1 MWYMTDPE
9 ELKNY
14 QCNISL
20 KKAKENL
27 IRRYSYLNGDNLRH
41 EPEHSLSR
49 RLSPVLRDNLRYTG
63 ISSNPLLSLTA
74 HGADLNQSNQFACWV
89 IPVKYARELKA
100 EALALDQFQ
109 HVTDGG
115 SDYIA
120 AEQPHTYLY
129 NFLAEEGRILSID
142 TTGFTPL
149 KYIPSRP
156 AQIFAW
162 RPDGSRFSQTIETKD
177 RDSYPEILQSLL
189 TRAQAGEFTS
199 LLLRCQGATIMQ
211 CDIREGGYD
220 LYFDARTSQSGY
232 VHRYLPEEGREGDWE
247 ALCGL
252 LLHFLRFYKKPRGT
266 KWKYVRKVLASDNMR
281 FVNGMIC
288 PD

>member
-20 KKAKENL
+20 KKAKEDL

-49 RLSPVLRDNLRYTG
+49 SLSPVLRDNLWYTG

-74 HGADLNQSNQFACWV
+74 
-89 IPVKYARELKA
+89 
-100 EALALDQFQ
+100 
-109 HVTDGG
+109 
-115 SDYIA
+115 
-120 AEQPHTYLY
+120 
-129 NFLAEEGRILSID
+129 
-142 TTGFTPL
+142 
-149 KYIPSRP
+149 
-156 AQIFAW
+156 
-162 RPDGSRFSQTIETKD
+162 
-177 RDSYPEILQSLL
+177 
-189 TRAQAGEFTS
+189 

-220 LYFDARTSQSGY
+220 LSFDARTSQSGY
-232 VHRYLPEEGREGDWE
+232 VHRYLPEEGREGDRE

>member
-14 QCNISL
+14 RCKTSL
-20 KKAKENL
+20 KKAREDL
-27 IRRYSYLNGDNLRH
+27 IWRYTRLNGDDLRH
-41 EPEHSLSR
+41 EPEHSFAR
-49 RLSPVLRDNLRYTG
+49 RLSPVLRDNLWYTG
-63 ISSNPLLSLTA
+63 ISSNPLLSLAA
-74 HGADLNQSNQFACWV
+74 HGVDPGQSNQFVCWV

-100 EALALDQFQ
+100 EALALEQFQ
-109 HVTDGG
+109 HVTDGA

-120 AEQPHTYLY
+120 EEQPYTYLY
-129 NFLAEEGRILSID
+129 NFQVAEATVLSID
-142 TTGFTPL
+142 TAGFTPL

-156 AQIFAW
+156 AQLFAW
-162 RPDGSRFSQTIETKD
+162 HPDGSRFSQNIGTKG
-177 RDSYPEILQSLL
+177 RDSYPDILQDLL
-189 TRAQAGEFTS
+189 TKARAGEFTR

-211 CDIREGGYD
+211 CDSREGGYD

-232 VHRYLPEEGREGDWE
+232 VHRYLPEEGREGDWA
-247 ALCGL
+247 ALYDIL
-252 LLHFLRFYKKPRGT
+252 LYFLQFYKKPRGT